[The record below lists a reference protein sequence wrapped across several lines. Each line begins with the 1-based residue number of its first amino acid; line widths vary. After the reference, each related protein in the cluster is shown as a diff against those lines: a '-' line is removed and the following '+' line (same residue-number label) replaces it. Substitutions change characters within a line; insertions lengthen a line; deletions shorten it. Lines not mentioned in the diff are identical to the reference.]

1 MKRRFLFQHK
11 EIEETASLY
20 APTYETIPSM
30 QLSFEE
36 ILSIAEKR
44 FQFHRLLEFEES
56 QETVEFSKIR
66 SLSLEYDIPLKEA
79 SETDGEQT
87 KDQISF
93 FSLLMIYTET
103 EEQQTKLAD
112 YESRLFFYRLKLSY
126 SSPKQIPDFFWPSKE
141 LKDQIINSQKDD
153 YYCVPF
159 EQIFDQ
165 IDVRTIDVE
174 NGIAKLT
181 TDHVYQIVQK
191 NFNDFLV
198 KKLHSA
204 EFSNLDFISYLRSEF
219 KRVTKSEDDQIL
231 TLDNYEEL
239 CHRSA
244 PPCIYRILDSLKKS
258 SQLSVKGRFELC
270 MFLKGLGFDYFSQ
283 YIFWKKHFFSPKNP
297 DLFDKQIVPSLK
309 YIYCIDGNKKK
320 YQPHSCIALIGQDN
334 PENPYQVQ
342 GCPFRYMMRAEL
354 KMYIKKMGRKIKNE
368 VISKICEQV
377 PEHPQIAC
385 KLFFDGMFEEDPLDY
400 AGMSH
405 PIQFFKEAETRKSDH
420 YY

>member
-1 MKRRFLFQHK
+1 MYKRQAL
-11 EIEETASLY
+11 E
-20 APTYETIPSM
+20 

-126 SSPKQIPDFFWPSKE
+126 ASPKQIPDFFWPSKE

-174 NGIAKLT
+174 NGIAKL
-181 TDHVYQIVQK
+181 
-191 NFNDFLV
+191 L
-198 KKLHSA
+198 
-204 EFSNLDFISYLRSEF
+204 
-219 KRVTKSEDDQIL
+219 
-231 TLDNYEEL
+231 
-239 CHRSA
+239 
-244 PPCIYRILDSLKKS
+244 SL
-258 SQLSVKGRFELC
+258 
-270 MFLKGLGFDYFSQ
+270 
-283 YIFWKKHFFSPKNP
+283 IH
-297 DLFDKQIVPSLK
+297 I
-309 YIYCIDGNKKK
+309 
-320 YQPHSCIALIGQDN
+320 
-334 PENPYQVQ
+334 
-342 GCPFRYMMRAEL
+342 
-354 KMYIKKMGRKIKNE
+354 
-368 VISKICEQV
+368 
-377 PEHPQIAC
+377 
-385 KLFFDGMFEEDPLDY
+385 
-400 AGMSH
+400 
-405 PIQFFKEAETRKSDH
+405 
-420 YY
+420 